1 MWDDTKQQQLNYL
14 RQRELEGTLTTKE
27 SLVLD
32 SLLRELEQEEW
43 EHLRPALERLQTDQL
58 PLRKALG
65 QVRPQNAV
73 LAVLLQ
79 RQENLLARA
88 RAHLVELL
96 GEHEVL
102 KAEYERITGHPLSAS
117 S

>member
-1 MWDDTKQQQLNYL
+1 MWDDIKQQQLNHL
-14 RQRELEGTLTTKE
+14 RQRELEGTLTTE
-27 SLVLD
+27 ECLVLE

-43 EHLRPALERLQTDQL
+43 ERLQPALERLQTEQL

-73 LAVLLQ
+73 LTVLVQ
-79 RQENLLARA
+79 RHENLLARA

-102 KAEYERITGHPLSAS
+102 KAEYERITGQPLSAS